1 MELGVFS
8 VFVGASV
15 LVFLGGVEAGFSQ
28 SGAYAKNYISWA
40 DLKVDEQKEG
50 LNSRNELVNG
60 SRVIVVDKNGGGDS
74 LTVQGAVDMVPEQ
87 NTDRV
92 KIYILPGI
100 YREKVLVPI
109 SKPYISFIGN
119 QNQTS
124 DTVITWNNKA
134 SDKDD
139 TGSELGTY
147 RTASVA
153 IEADYFCATGIT
165 FENSVVAVP
174 GGYGMQA
181 VALRVAGDKAMFFKV
196 KVLGTQD
203 TLLDETGSHYFYH
216 SHIQGSVDFIF
227 GRSRSLYQDCVLQ
240 STATSSGAIA
250 AHHRD
255 SPYEDTGF
263 SFMNCKIIGTG
274 SILLGRAW
282 GAYSRAVYS
291 YCHFDDIIT
300 PSGWSDWNHPE
311 RQKTAEFGEYH
322 CRGRG
327 AAERRGRVPWL
338 KSFSFEEIRPFLDTK
353 FIYGDQWLKL

>member
-1 MELGVFS
+1 M
-8 VFVGASV
+8 V
-15 LVFLGGVEAGFSQ
+15 LVFLGGVEVGFSQ
-28 SGAYAKNYISWA
+28 SAAYAKNYISWA

-227 GRSRSLYQDCVLQ
+227 GLC
-240 STATSSGAIA
+240 SSINGNELG
-250 AHHRD
+250 
-255 SPYEDTGF
+255 SNSSSSQGLTYEDTGF

-311 RQKTAEFGEYH
+311 RQKYRRELCIYRTAEFGEYH